1 MSLTN
6 CEREELEQLR
16 ELAAKVIM
24 SPFDRAFFD
33 VQRIIDNPFSNRS
46 DVILANALV
55 ELKRKIQS

>member
-6 CEREELEQLR
+6 SEKEELEKLR

-33 VQRIIDNPFSNRS
+33 VQRIIDNPFANRA

-55 ELKRKIQS
+55 ELKRMIQS

>member
-6 CEREELEQLR
+6 KEREELDQLR

-33 VQRIIDNPFSNRS
+33 VQRIIDNPFANRS
-46 DVILANALV
+46 DVILARALV
-55 ELKRKIQS
+55 ELKRKIES

>member
-6 CEREELEQLR
+6 SEKEELEQLR

-33 VQRIIDNPFSNRS
+33 VQRIIDNPFSNRA
-46 DVILANALV
+46 DIILANALV